1 MSVFIQNFPV
11 ENISQAYS
19 IANKLVILVIR
30 EKKNVLYKLFVA
42 CSCNGCSIAALRDYA
57 NNLIYQE
64 LPTESEY
71 FTNADKKVYISLID
85 SIGSTDELEKLRRE
99 DNKLILK
106 INLKNALTK
115 IMRVRLCG
123 YSQGQYLYLITDCG
137 LTIKY
142 KMYSLANRKDF
153 AS

>member
-1 MSVFIQNFPV
+1 M
-11 ENISQAYS
+11 
-19 IANKLVILVIR
+19 
-30 EKKNVLYKLFVA
+30 LYKLFVA
-42 CSCNGCSIAALRDYA
+42 CSCNGRSIAALTDYA
-57 NNLIYQE
+57 NNPIYEE

-71 FTNADKKVYISLID
+71 FTNADKKVYINLID
-85 SIGSTDELEKLRRE
+85 GIGSTDELEKLRRE

-115 IMRVRLCG
+115 IMWVRLCG
-123 YSQGQYLYLITDCG
+123 YSQGQYLYLITDFG